1 MEFDSFKSCNRSNG
15 VLLSVRFSTFV
26 VVVVVDAVEVVVDAV
41 EVVVDAVVV
50 VVVTVVVVVDTV
62 VVVVD
67 TVVVVVDTVV
77 VVIGAVVVDPV
88 PIRTSPNDI
97 ICGRDEIIGVKIN
110 RMQTILILKF
120 ILKEIVL
127 VKICFRKMKFI

>member
-1 MEFDSFKSCNRSNG
+1 MQSKQWCLN
-15 VLLSVRFSTFV
+15 VSTVFNFRCCSSGRGRCSSGRHCCSSSL
-26 VVVVVDAVEVVVDAV
+26 
-41 EVVVDAVVV
+41 
-50 VVVTVVVVVDTV
+50 TVVVVV
-62 VVVVD
+62 
-67 TVVVVVDTVV
+67 
-77 VVIGAVVVDPV
+77 GAFVVDPV

-120 ILKEIVL
+120 ILKKIVL